1 MGRHI
6 LAVEEDRKSEVRRN
20 RKEKVIDA
28 GMNSSIVLY
37 MISLVK
43 MVRYGIVYR
52 FVHCSSFFFV

>member
-43 MVRYGIVYR
+43 MVRYGILVYR
-52 FVHCSSFFFV
+52 FVH